1 MGIGFVLRRLA
12 ALIALI
18 TALSFVIFSLLT
30 LAPGS
35 PERALLGTR
44 PATPETL
51 AAIRSQYH
59 LDQSLFEQYL
69 IWVKGALHFDFGTS
83 IQNQQSVT
91 DLLQQRAAVSF
102 RLVGLAFLL
111 AIVLGILLGLISA
124 VFERS
129 LLDRTVVA
137 LTIAG
142 VSAPAFVSGLILLY
156 IFGVQLAWLPI
167 GGTQNGFESYILPSI
182 ALAIGMLALITRIA
196 RTSFARELN
205 RDHVRFARGRG
216 LSNTHIL
223 LAHVIRNG
231 MIPVVT
237 SAGLV
242 LALMMGGTILVET
255 VFSLPGLG
263 SLLVTATLAQDFPV
277 VQAIVLLLAVLIVL
291 VNLGVDLTYPILD
304 PRVRFEGRSS

>member
-1 MGIGFVLRRLA
+1 
-12 ALIALI
+12 
-18 TALSFVIFSLLT
+18 
-30 LAPGS
+30 
-35 PERALLGTR
+35 
-44 PATPETL
+44 
-51 AAIRSQYH
+51 